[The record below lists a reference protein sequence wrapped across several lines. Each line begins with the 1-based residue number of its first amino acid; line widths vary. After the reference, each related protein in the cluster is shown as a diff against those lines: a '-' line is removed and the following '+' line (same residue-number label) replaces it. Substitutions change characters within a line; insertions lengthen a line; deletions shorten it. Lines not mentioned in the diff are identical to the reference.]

1 MSVEYKSHMEEVQ
14 AMLKERRAK
23 DLNEAAKQHLAWAD
37 FRVPV
42 KTGSLQKTLR
52 QTEFATPDNLRA
64 VVNAGGMSVLDTG
77 ITVNYAAAVN
87 FGSHHATFDIPPD
100 PFWTEAEE
108 VGKDTIKRRAT
119 NHKRDDRAR
128 KQGKYRS

>member
-1 MSVEYKSHMEEVQ
+1 
-14 AMLKERRAK
+14 MLKERRAK

-42 KTGSLQKTLR
+42 DKGNLQKTLR
-52 QTEFATPDNLRA
+52 QTEFASPESLRA
-64 VVNAGGMSVLDTG
+64 VVMVGGM
-77 ITVNYAAAVN
+77 TVGDVYVDYPGPVN
-87 FGSHHATFDIPPD
+87 FGSHHTLPNGNSYDIPPD

-108 VGKDTIKRRAT
+108 TGKDTLKRRAQ

-128 KQGKYRS
+128 KQGKYRSE